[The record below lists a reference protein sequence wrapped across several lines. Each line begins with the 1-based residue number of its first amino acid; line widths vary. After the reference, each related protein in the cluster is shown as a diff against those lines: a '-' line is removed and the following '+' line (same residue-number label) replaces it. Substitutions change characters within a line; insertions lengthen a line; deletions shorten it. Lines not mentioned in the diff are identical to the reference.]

1 MITSTI
7 KAIAHALPTRV
18 VTNAEL
24 EERFGSKAVKSIVKM
39 SGIRERRVVAPGQ
52 CASDLAYAAARRLIE
67 HHQINPADIDL
78 LTFTSQTPDYIMPS
92 TASVL
97 HGRLGLSENC
107 CTFDINQACSS
118 FIHSLAVAH
127 SMITAGT
134 AKRALVLNGDAV
146 STLVNPLDRGLVTL
160 HGDAATAAL
169 IEPSDRLKGGIEH
182 IRICTDGSKFDRLMV
197 PAGGSRKPGS
207 AATKIETADE
217 DGCIRNQEQIFMD
230 GPAVFHFCV
239 YKVTDFLR
247 NFIGEMGLTIDDID
261 MVLLHQANKTMIDF
275 IYRGIGAPPA
285 KRFYFLEE
293 VGNSGGAS
301 LPALLAQAWRS
312 GVIKTGSRTIL
323 CAFGA
328 GLAWGAVSVKWPD
341 DADAAVPGIVD
352 VD

>member
-1 MITSTI
+1 
-7 KAIAHALPTRV
+7 
-18 VTNAEL
+18 
-24 EERFGSKAVKSIVKM
+24 
-39 SGIRERRVVAPGQ
+39 
-52 CASDLAYAAARRLIE
+52 
-67 HHQINPADIDL
+67 
-78 LTFTSQTPDYIMPS
+78 
-92 TASVL
+92 
-97 HGRLGLSENC
+97 
-107 CTFDINQACSS
+107 
-118 FIHSLAVAH
+118 
-127 SMITAGT
+127 MITAGT

-169 IEPSDRLKGGIEH
+169 IEPSDRRKGGIEQ
-182 IRICTDGSKFDRLMV
+182 IKICTDGSKYDRLIV
-197 PAGGSRKPGS
+197 PAGGARRPGS
-207 AATKIETADE
+207 PETKIETEDE

-239 YKVTDFLR
+239 YKVTDFLK
-247 NFIGEMGLTIDDID
+247 NFIAEMGLTIDDID

-285 KRFYFLEE
+285 KRFYCLEKL
-293 VGNSGGAS
+293 GNSGGAS
-301 LPALLAQAWRS
+301 LPTLLAEAWRS
-312 GVIKTGSRTIL
+312 GVIKPGSRTIL